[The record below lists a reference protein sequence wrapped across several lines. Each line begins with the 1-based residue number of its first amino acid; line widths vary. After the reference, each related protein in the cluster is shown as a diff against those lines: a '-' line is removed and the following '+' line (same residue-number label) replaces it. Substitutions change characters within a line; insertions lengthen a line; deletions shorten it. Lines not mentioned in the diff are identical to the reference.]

1 MGKENNFKAGVT
13 SQVQPGSNGLT
24 TNAYSVMNKSGQGMR
39 FGIVTAINL
48 TTKEITYNIIED
60 NVGAYKAGKALPL
73 YPNQIQIPDIGYVVP
88 LVIGPA
94 NNVGVISNAKNK
106 STYYMD
112 PIGIWQTVND
122 NKIVRTNTFSPSS
135 PSTVVNKLNINTSE
149 IGIPNE

>member
-1 MGKENNFKAGVT
+1 MGKENTFRSGT
-13 SQVQPGSNGLT
+13 TTQVQPGSSGMSST
-24 TNAYSVMNKSGQGMR
+24 TYDMLRRSSQGMK

-135 PSTVVNKLNINTSE
+135 PSTVINKLNINTSE